1 MFFVAKIGKIMKLAP
16 IVLFAYDRPD
26 HLSKTLEALKKNK
39 YASESS
45 LYVFVDG
52 PKDNASNERIARINE
67 VRKIVE
73 NIKGF
78 AEVEHHFADSNIGC
92 RDSIINGISYVLHK
106 HSSVIVLEDDIITS
120 PAFLAYMNTAL
131 DVYAKRPTVFSISG
145 HSHSPSKFQIPQE
158 YDYDVFASPRV
169 FNWGW
174 GTWADCWF
182 STDWSMSYYNSFM
195 NHPYEKMA
203 FNRSGDDMVRMLVD
217 EFEGRSSAWDI
228 QFTFHHFRNNALSIV
243 PCISYTYNIGMDGS
257 GTHCYNA
264 KCIQSESL
272 LNFNFEPRFLDVLY
286 LDSRIINRMYSAFCI
301 KRRPLWQ
308 RAINFVARKLGKQA
322 PFAIKKKVYV

>member
-1 MFFVAKIGKIMKLAP
+1 MKLAP

-26 HLSKTLEALKKNK
+26 HLAKTLEALRKNK

-45 LYVFVDG
+45 LYIFVDG
-52 PKDNASNERIARINE
+52 PKDNSSNELISRIIE

-73 NIKGF
+73 NVKGF
-78 AEVEHHFADSNIGC
+78 AEVEYHFADSNIGC
-92 RDSIINGISYVLHK
+92 RDSIINGISYVLNK
-106 HSSVIVLEDDIITS
+106 YPSVIVLEDDIITS
-120 PAFLAYMNTAL
+120 PAFLTYMNHAL
-131 DVYAKRPTVFSISG
+131 DLYLKRPTVFSISG
-145 HSHSPSKFQIPQE
+145 HSHSPSKFQIPHD

-174 GTWADCWF
+174 ATWADRWF

-217 EFEGRSSAWDI
+217 EHEGRSSAWDI

-243 PCISYTYNIGMDGS
+243 PCISYTYNIGLDGS
-257 GTHCYNA
+257 GTHCNKYNG
-264 KCIQSESL
+264 IQDEPL
-272 LNFNFEPRFLDVLY
+272 LNKNYEPIFLDVLY
-286 LDSRIINRMYSAFCI
+286 LDSRIINRMYSVFCS

-308 RAINFVARKLGKQA
+308 KAINFIARMLGKKA
-322 PFAIKKKVYV
+322 PFVVKKKIFS